1 MPLKV
6 FMEKAEKKYNGFMTN
21 EQTAEFLRDLASGI
35 ENGSL
40 ELGGDVFDWT
50 GIKKIKI
57 TFKNKESKVMVKT
70 KLKSEPPMDLEMEF
84 EKQESS
90 DSEPVNEASV
100 SYKALKKRMKQTFK
114 VLHEVII
121 SHQFPSQEEIRLFAD
136 DCRIMTGFSGCGDEH
151 YSSFLE
157 KVNEMIRDY
166 EHKNIVKLR
175 QALSD
180 LTNLMKNCHD
190 RYK

>member
-1 MPLKV
+1 
-6 FMEKAEKKYNGFMTN
+6 MEKAEKKYNGFMTN
-21 EQTAEFLRDLASGI
+21 EQTAEFLRDMASGI

-50 GIKKIKI
+50 EIKKIKI
-57 TFKNKESKVMVKT
+57 TFKNKKSKVMVKT
-70 KLKSEPPMDLEMEF
+70 RLKSETPMDLEMEF

-90 DSEPVNEASV
+90 APQSVNEAPD
-100 SYKALKKRMKQTFK
+100 SYEALKKRMKQTFK

-121 SHQFPSQEEIRLFAD
+121 SNQFPSEEKIRLFAD
-136 DCRIMTGFSGCGDEH
+136 DCRIMTGFPGYGDEH

-157 KVNEMIRDY
+157 KVNEMIREY
-166 EHKNIVKLR
+166 EHKDIEKLR
-175 QALSD
+175 QTFSD
-180 LTNLMKNCHD
+180 LISLMKNCHN